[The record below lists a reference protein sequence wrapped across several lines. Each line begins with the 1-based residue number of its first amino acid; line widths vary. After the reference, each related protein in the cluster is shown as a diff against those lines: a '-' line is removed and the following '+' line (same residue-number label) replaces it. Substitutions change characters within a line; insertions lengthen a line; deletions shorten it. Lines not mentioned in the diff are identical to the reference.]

1 MSTRTI
7 PKNYRNVTGVLASSK
22 AIDASEFES
31 TLEKDFLT
39 ILEFDKLVDKF
50 EVQPVTIEYIGS
62 NGYVRNYTPDVLVHY
77 RSGLLSSKPK
87 TVLYEVKYRNDLK
100 ENWTKYRPKFKVA
113 MHYAYKR
120 NWKFSIITEC
130 EIRTPYLNNIKF
142 LLRYRSPI
150 DDMRLM
156 NAMNLMD
163 ELRETDPDSLVAALA
178 TDNLNRAEVI
188 YLVWQMLAKGY
199 LQADITQPL
208 TMKTRIWL
216 PNA

>member
-1 MSTRTI
+1 M
-7 PKNYRNVTGVLASSK
+7 TGILASSK
-22 AIDASEFES
+22 AIDISGFES

-39 ILEFDKLVDKF
+39 ILEFDRLVDKF
-50 EVQPVTIEYIGS
+50 EVQPVTIEYIDHIG
-62 NGYVRNYTPDVLVHY
+62 GERTYTPDVLVHY
-77 RSGLLSSKPK
+77 CSGLLSPTPK
-87 TVLYEVKYRNDLK
+87 TILYEVKYRNDLK
-100 ENWTKYRPKFKVA
+100 ENWTKYRPKFKA
-113 MHYAYKR
+113 ALHYACKQ

-156 NAMNLMD
+156 NAISLMN

-178 TDNLNRAEVI
+178 ADNLNRAEMI

-199 LQADITQPL
+199 IQADITQPL

-216 PNA
+216 PYV